1 MQLRLNMRSL
11 KEFSAA
17 EFQRRQGE
25 VQDAAL
31 KAPIAITHRGRRRYV
46 LMSIDEFERL
56 EQAASPRA
64 YRLGELPADLAG
76 GLVKAEM
83 DPRHDDLDK
92 LYPPRSAS

>member
-1 MQLRLNMRSL
+1 MRLL
-11 KEFSAA
+11 KEFSAQ
-17 EFQRRQGE
+17 ELQRRLGE

-31 KAPIAITHRGRRRYV
+31 KAPIAITHRGRRRHV

-64 YRLGELPADLAG
+64 YRMGELPADLASE
-76 GLVKAEM
+76 LANAEM

-92 LYPPRSAS
+92 LLE